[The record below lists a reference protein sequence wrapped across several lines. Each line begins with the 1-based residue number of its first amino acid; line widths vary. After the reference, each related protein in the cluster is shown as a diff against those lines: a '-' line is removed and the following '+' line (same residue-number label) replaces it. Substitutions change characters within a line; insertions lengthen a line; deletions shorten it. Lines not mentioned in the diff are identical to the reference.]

1 MLSLLAE
8 ELLILSSFN
17 CRNGCLEVVVVAS
30 IFVLV
35 ALLGVCLDVTGGFCG
50 FFCDLGAMN
59 FKFKV
64 YFLIFTMFA
73 HRLSKNL
80 STSINKI
87 FSRFCATPVNF
98 MGNLMQANKEVTAI
112 ISMGTL
118 VGALYYF
125 QIKHLVGSLN

>member
-64 YFLIFTMFA
+64 YCLLQLKKLNLHAKPLSDLISSLRFNELQFDE
-73 HRLSKNL
+73 SKIV
-80 STSINKI
+80 SK
-87 FSRFCATPVNF
+87 
-98 MGNLMQANKEVTAI
+98 
-112 ISMGTL
+112 
-118 VGALYYF
+118 
-125 QIKHLVGSLN
+125 